1 MQQVGPVHAAPPHWP
16 NSALQL
22 EEDTTARCGATVPL
36 VCLRVIALSFLCAVL
51 VLAAVPCSA
60 AVRRLLAVW
69 PAVLACLEEARS
81 VVYCLVACA

>member
-16 NSALQL
+16 NSAVQL
-22 EEDTTARCGATVPL
+22 EDTVARRGAIVLL

-81 VVYCLVACA
+81 VV